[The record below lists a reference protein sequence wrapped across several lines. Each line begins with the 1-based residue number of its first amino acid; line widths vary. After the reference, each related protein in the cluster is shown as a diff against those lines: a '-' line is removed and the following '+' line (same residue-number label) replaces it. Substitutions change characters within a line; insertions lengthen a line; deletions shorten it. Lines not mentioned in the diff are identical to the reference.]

1 MFDEY
6 AKKIEELGANS
17 PKVFKTV
24 ALWGAK
30 YAENT
35 AKNITDKEGTVD
47 TGNYK
52 RNWSA
57 HRIEPQKD
65 IYGITLE
72 NNTEYAS
79 FLEDGYVLK
88 KDYFVPFDKME
99 GTPKTQAF
107 IARFKAKYPNAKGF
121 TRKAGRYKGH
131 KVGRQALVDTEGTV
145 LLRLREEIET
155 LMLQKKHSLSHS
167 EAIKYL
173 D

>member
-30 YAENT
+30 YAEKT

-52 RNWSA
+52 RNWFA
-57 HRIEPQKD
+57 YRIEPQKD

-121 TRKAGRYKGH
+121 IRKAGRYKGH
-131 KVGRQALVDTEGTV
+131 KIGRQTLNDTEGTV
-145 LLRLREEIET
+145 LLKLREEIEI
-155 LMLQKKHSLSHS
+155 LMLQKKYGLTRS
-167 EAIKYL
+167 EAKKNIN
-173 D
+173 